1 MVLIMK
7 HARNLQVNIYKHS
20 QLCRLMSN
28 PDIKKRKRSYNYKI
42 NQKKITKNY
51 INEHRPILIKFTDYN
66 RASSTGI
73 INFASVFCTLK
84 WSIKCDQYRTKE
96 EQSSRWSHVIF
107 PAIHLLIGKFV
118 FFQ

>member
-28 PDIKKRKRSYNYKI
+28 PDIKKRKRSYTYKI

-51 INEHRPILIKFTDYN
+51 INEHILIKFTDYN